1 MRTPG
6 QRAVTQAEVESEI
19 MYVNDKMETAT
30 EDFAVLAE
38 EAAVAE
44 HAYKV
49 KKAVKNLEASTM
61 PGNGKDGR
69 TTVDEREAMV
79 IRDCADELL
88 AHLIAEAKYASAK
101 VILRTQ
107 ESRMDSLRTLS
118 ANIRA
123 QT

>member
-6 QRAVTQAEVESEI
+6 QRVVTQAEVESEI
-19 MYVNDKMETAT
+19 MYVNDKMEEAT

-38 EAAVAE
+38 AAARAD

-49 KKAVKNLEASTM
+49 KKAIQNLEASTM

-79 IRDCADELL
+79 IKACADELL
-88 AHLIAEAKYASAK
+88 VHLIAEAKYASAK